1 MIPFMTES
9 IYQNL
14 VCGLDKEAPES
25 IHLCDFPEVKEE
37 WIDRELETKMEQ
49 LLNIVVLGRACRNT
63 ANIKNRQ
70 PIGKMYVRAENRLS
84 DFYVEILADELN
96 VKEVSFTDEV
106 EEFTTYR
113 FKPQLRTLGRRFGSK
128 LNLLKE
134 VLNDL
139 DGRAAVKSLNETGA
153 LTVKVDGIEEVLA
166 KEDLLIETAE
176 MDGFVSE
183 ADNGITVVLD
193 TNLTPELIEEGFV
206 RELVSKIQTMRKEA
220 GFEVTDHIQVF
231 VQGNEKIAG
240 LMKDHGTEIKGEVLA
255 EEICEE
261 QMKGYAKEW
270 NINGE
275 NVTLGV
281 EKQR

>member
-1 MIPFMTES
+1 M
-9 IYQNL
+9 
-14 VCGLDKEAPES
+14 
-25 IHLCDFPEVKEE
+25 
-37 WIDRELETKMEQ
+37 
-49 LLNIVVLGRACRNT
+49 
-63 ANIKNRQ
+63 
-70 PIGKMYVRAENRLS
+70 
-84 DFYVEILADELN
+84 
-96 VKEVSFTDEV
+96 
-106 EEFTTYR
+106 
-113 FKPQLRTLGRRFGSK
+113 RTLGRRFGSK

-206 RELVSKIQTMRKEA
+206 RELISKVQTMRKDSD
-220 GFEVTDHIQVF
+220 FEVTDHIRLYQD
-231 VQGNEKIAG
+231 GNAVLKEVIQRNAEQIKS
-240 LMKDHGTEIKGEVLA
+240 EILADEIYLGEMRGHTA
-255 EEICEE
+255 
-261 QMKGYAKEW
+261 EW

-275 NVTLGV
+275 AVVLGV
-281 EKQR
+281 TKVTI